1 MQYLLLMLLGTA
13 VTRLCTLH
21 RDSPEERR
29 DGEYQLIMFCIYF
42 LVYVIAY
49 GVVAWIHDSL

>member
-1 MQYLLLMLLGTA
+1 MNYLLLMLLGTA

-49 GVVAWIHDSL
+49 GVVAWIHD